1 MHGQPQWNWE
11 ALVCA
16 DHTQS
21 ITTHHVSLKS
31 EPLHAGVRS
40 AVYGTMLAVAG
51 VGLAGTLLARSLGI
65 HNAADLQ
72 ERMQTMW
79 APVGHHAQQHIVPW
93 RIWLQVLLLSQPL
106 HGLRNATH

>member
-1 MHGQPQWNWE
+1 MPSSSLRKSCL
-11 ALVCA
+11 A
-16 DHTQS
+16 
-21 ITTHHVSLKS
+21 HHDPPCFF
-31 EPLHAGVRS
+31 EERGTNAGARS

-79 APVGHHAQQHIVPW
+79 APVGHHAQLHIVPW
-93 RIWLQVLLLSQPL
+93 RIWLQVLLLSQPS
-106 HGLRNATH
+106 HVFN